1 MIDEFLFLFLAGALA
16 GFLSGL
22 LGIGGGVI
30 VVPALVWIFIA
41 FSSVPHLAI
50 MHVAAG
56 TSLSAM
62 IITSLAASW
71 SHHQRGNV
79 DWLTWRKLLPSTI
92 IGVVF
97 GVLLASTL
105 NTRTLSI
112 IFGCVLILIALQIF
126 FFSKQKENE
135 LIEHPNWIIFNLAG
149 LLVGAFSGLLGIGG
163 GALLIPFLLH
173 YNFPMNK
180 TAGTSAAC
188 IIPLSIL
195 GTVMFMITGHLH
207 EATPIPYST
216 GFIYWPA
223 FIGVAMGSVLLVH
236 FGTWAGTKVNKQ
248 LLKRIFS
255 CLLILIALQLIFN

>member
-1 MIDEFLFLFLAGALA
+1 MIYAFIFFSLSGALA

-30 VVPALVWIFIA
+30 VVPILAWIFVA
-41 FSSVPHLAI
+41 FSSVPHSAT

-56 TSLSAM
+56 TSLAAM
-62 IITSLAASW
+62 IITSLAASF

-92 IGVVF
+92 VGVVF

-105 NTRTLSI
+105 ETRALSI
-112 IFGCVLILIALQIF
+112 IFACVLILIALQIF

-135 LIEHPNWIIFNLAG
+135 LIEHPHWFIFNLAG
-149 LLVGAFSGLLGIGG
+149 LLVGACSGLLGIGG

-173 YNFPMNK
+173 YHFPMNK

-188 IIPLSIL
+188 IVPLSIL
-195 GTVMFMITGHLH
+195 GTLMFMITGQFH
-207 EATPIPYST
+207 EAAPIPYST

-223 FIGVAMGSVLLVH
+223 FIGVAIGSVLFVH
-236 FGTWAGTKVNKQ
+236 LGTWVGARANKK

-255 CLLILIALQLIFN
+255 CLLVLIALQLIL